1 MMKKYYV
8 EIFVLGLI
16 AFTISMAMFR
26 PTVDRNMK
34 LIRAL
39 YQQAGYKGY

>member
-1 MMKKYYV
+1 MKKYYV
-8 EIFVLGLI
+8 EIFVLSLL
-16 AFTISMAMFR
+16 AFAISLVLFK
-26 PTVDRNMK
+26 PTVDRQMK